1 MKQMLV
7 CSGLAVG
14 LLLANGALAAQIT
27 VRSSPTQTINQ
38 NQLLEAECLP
48 GEQVVSGGYQFTDAQ
63 FNVPIFTSMMP
74 VQTASGNQGWRIQLS
89 QHPARVE
96 NLTVYAVCMAN

>member
-1 MKQMLV
+1 MKHKLV
-7 CSGLAVG
+7 CSAIVAGM
-14 LLLANGALAAQIT
+14 LLTNGVLAAQIT
-27 VRSSPTQTINQ
+27 VRASPTQTINQ

-48 GEQVVSGGYQFTDAQ
+48 GEQVVSGGYQFTDAK
-63 FNVPIFTSMMP
+63 FDVPIFTSMMP

-96 NLTVYAVCMAN
+96 NLTVYAICMAN